1 MKILA
6 IETSCDETA
15 LCIVEM
21 NQENNQINIEIQA
34 NEIASQIALHAQF
47 GGVYPAMAKRE
58 HVKNIYPILIQVL
71 KESNNYFESKDSF
84 SKEQIEKLKEILNHE
99 QELCELILKSPLIQK
114 PNIDNIACTY
124 GPGLEPA
131 LWVGVNFAQALS
143 YIWDI
148 PLIPVNHMEGHLVSS
163 LLPVYEKSKKIVLK
177 EMPNDSIALLV
188 SGGHTQIVKIENKN
202 QYEII
207 GQTVDDAVGEAYDK
221 VARMLDLPYPGG
233 PQISKL
239 AEMGRLAPLLI
250 EEGVGG
256 GDLKINHHPA
266 LSGTPPRQGE
276 GIKFPRPM
284 MHSRDYNFSFSG
296 LKTAVLYYIRDNEI
310 KNEEDKINIALAFED
325 AAIDVLVNKTMNA
338 LEENGSTHLLLGG
351 GVSANKHLRSE
362 LLKKCG
368 ELSVTIY
375 EPVREIT
382 GDNALMIAMAGYLNP
397 QTTTQKVTAQ
407 GNLSL

>member
-34 NEIASQIALHAQF
+34 DEIASQIALHAQY

-58 HVKNIYPILIQVL
+58 HVKNIYPILVQVL

-99 QELCELILKSPLIQK
+99 QELCDLILNGPLLEK
-114 PNIDNIACTY
+114 PDIDNIAVTY

-148 PLIPVNHMEGHLVSS
+148 PLLPVNHMEGHLVSS

-177 EMPNDSIALLV
+177 EMPESAISLLV

-221 VARMLDLPYPGG
+221 VARMLELPYPGG

-239 AEMGRLAPLLI
+239 AEIGRTNSA
-250 EEGVGG
+250 
-256 GDLKINHHPA
+256 
-266 LSGTPPRQGE
+266 SQ
-276 GIKFPRPM
+276 IKFPRPM

-296 LKTAVLYYIRDNEI
+296 LKTAVLYYIRDNKI
-310 KNEEDKINIALAFED
+310 KNEADKVNIATAFED
-325 AAIDVLVNKTMNA
+325 AAIDVLVAKTMHAIN
-338 LEENGSTHLLLGG
+338 ENGSTHLLLGG

-362 LLKKCG
+362 LLQKCG
-368 ELSVTIY
+368 ESNVTIY
-375 EPVREIT
+375 EPVQQIT
-382 GDNALMIAMAGYLNP
+382 GDNALMIAMAAFFNP